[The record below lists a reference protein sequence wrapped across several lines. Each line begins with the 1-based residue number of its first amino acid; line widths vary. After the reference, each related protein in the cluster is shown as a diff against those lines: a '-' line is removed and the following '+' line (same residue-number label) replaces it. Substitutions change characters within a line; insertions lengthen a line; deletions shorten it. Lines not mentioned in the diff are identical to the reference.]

1 MSGRRRVVAARVVT
15 AERRR
20 LLSAIEASP
29 GGVRIRPPYR
39 VRPYRETAAEKR
51 VRDACTQARWI
62 ETVYGKGAWRLSS
75 VRFRETYSTVE
86 AQARA
91 WREGW
96 RPVGDTL
103 TEAGRRA
110 LGVLSGPEEGGDG
123 EEAKATVSEVKG

>member
-1 MSGRRRVVAARVVT
+1 MSGRRKGGRVVAARVVT

-20 LLSAIEASP
+20 LLSAIAVAE
-29 GGVRIRPPYR
+29 GGVRIRPDYR
-39 VRPYRETAAEKR
+39 VRPYRETGAEKR

-62 ETVYGKGAWRLSS
+62 ETVFGQGAWRMSAA
-75 VRFRETYSTVE
+75 RFRETYPDVA

-103 TEAGRRA
+103 TDAGRRV
-110 LGVLSGPEEGGDG
+110 LGLADDDGDG
-123 EEAKATVSEVKG
+123 ETMSEVKG

>member
-1 MSGRRRVVAARVVT
+1 MSGRRRKGVRVVAARLVT

-20 LLSAIEASP
+20 LLSAIAGAP
-29 GGVRIRPPYR
+29 DGVRIRPQYR
-39 VRPYRETAAEKR
+39 VRPWRETAAEKR

-62 ETVYGKGAWRLSS
+62 ETVYGQGAWRMSAA
-75 VRFRETYSTVE
+75 RFRERFPDTA

-103 TEAGRRA
+103 TDAGRRA
-110 LGVLSGPEEGGDG
+110 LGVLEGGGDG
-123 EEAKATVSEVKG
+123 ETISEVKG